1 MPITLLSTP
10 KLMER
15 KAHDKRI
22 REFYSR
28 FEESTQKTFRSFC
41 RRWVQFCEKTNC
53 DILDMGAKTGEQ
65 FLEAERL
72 RHKNPGNNVE
82 IAFTQF
88 KRLCSIRGCPKL
100 NEFEYCYLHAVVSTA
115 KRDSA
120 QAERSWPVD
129 EDNKQM
135 ARNIV
140 TAAVLQKVLRVC
152 ADMPNRLTA
161 ARAKAL
167 VLANIQ
173 TGESHSCCSYG
184 RAASRDS
191 ACAKCIHLSLMS
203 LLQRVHF
210 KLSRQLQRPCAL
222 GPPGVRL
229 ISP

>member
-1 MPITLLSTP
+1 
-10 KLMER
+10 
-15 KAHDKRI
+15 
-22 REFYSR
+22 
-28 FEESTQKTFRSFC
+28 
-41 RRWVQFCEKTNC
+41 
-53 DILDMGAKTGEQ
+53 MGAKTGEQ

-100 NEFEYCYLHAVVSTA
+100 NESEYCYLHAVVSTA

-120 QAERSWPVD
+120 QAERSWPVN

-167 VLANIQ
+167 VLANIKTACSFQ
-173 TGESHSCCSYG
+173 TVTAIATALRPGAAWCTLDFPINLLSAAFRIRRNVQPAALRKSH
-184 RAASRDS
+184 
-191 ACAKCIHLSLMS
+191 
-203 LLQRVHF
+203 
-210 KLSRQLQRPCAL
+210 
-222 GPPGVRL
+222 
-229 ISP
+229 